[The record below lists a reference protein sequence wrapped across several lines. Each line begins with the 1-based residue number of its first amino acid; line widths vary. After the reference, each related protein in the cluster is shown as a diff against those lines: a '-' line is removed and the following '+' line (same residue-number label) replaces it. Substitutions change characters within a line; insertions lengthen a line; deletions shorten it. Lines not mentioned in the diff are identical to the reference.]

1 MTVNDEVV
9 PDHHGLGVVTRIEQA
24 GDRIIVIGGGVVHDM
39 RCDGTLENGVRDV
52 AEFDKSTEIIVAAS
66 YEDGVHVLRPQ
77 GMNFEVRRWREGAHL
92 MWDYAMFVARMRH
105 LGSSD
110 ADPQEVMASVAVR
123 S

>member
-1 MTVNDEVV
+1 
-9 PDHHGLGVVTRIEQA
+9 
-24 GDRIIVIGGGVVHDM
+24 M

-52 AEFDKSTEIIVAAS
+52 AEFDKRTEIKVAAS

-77 GMNFEVRRWREGAHL
+77 GMDIEVRRWREGEHL
-92 MWDYAMFVARMRH
+92 IWDYARFVARMRH

-110 ADPQEVMASVAVR
+110 ADPQEVLASIAVR